1 MALPFFACSRQNQA
15 PRQPIW
21 TSAPWQNT
29 DLPEQVCVVEVDP
42 GVSCLRVLY
51 FHDRAAVIA
60 RLTSGGRNV
69 AQWAEVGAARA
80 PANHHMTVTGRQ
92 HLLDVEVQIGK
103 GCQIDLEELTRTFVS
118 RERRGKDVR
127 FPRRLRV

>member
-1 MALPFFACSRQNQA
+1 MCGCCRRDILLVAICLRLLQPESRGA
-15 PRQPIW
+15 
-21 TSAPWQNT
+21 SADLRVSSWQNT

-42 GVSCLRVLY
+42 GVSGLRVLY
-51 FHDRAAVIA
+51 FHDRTPVIA

-80 PANHHMTVTGRQ
+80 PANHHMTVTGHQ

-103 GCQIDLEELTRTFVS
+103 GCQID
-118 RERRGKDVR
+118 
-127 FPRRLRV
+127 